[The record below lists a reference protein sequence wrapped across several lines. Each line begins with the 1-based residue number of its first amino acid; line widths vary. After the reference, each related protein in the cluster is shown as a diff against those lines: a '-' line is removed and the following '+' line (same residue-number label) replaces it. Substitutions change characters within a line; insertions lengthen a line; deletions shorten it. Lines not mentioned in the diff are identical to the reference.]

1 MKFILYLFTY
11 MPGEFLLM
19 TWLII
24 MSIVLYLGYRVAFE
38 RMFIVLV
45 VGVILFI
52 INKFSE

>member
-1 MKFILYLFTY
+1 MKFILHLLTY
-11 MPGEFLLM
+11 VPGEFLLM

-45 VGVILFI
+45 VGVILFL
-52 INKFSE
+52 INKFSD